1 MSDEV
6 ESLRQTI
13 ERADAALVSGSTA
26 APTVYPTGF
35 DPLDRYLGGGLR
47 GGELT
52 LIGGAQGVG
61 KTTFALQVLRNV
73 VAAGGKA
80 LYFSYEHDPETLLV
94 KIIGIEAAD
103 HTLGAGFDGITMRQ
117 LREVLENV
125 QADTRPLRERLARL
139 PGGAAALDAVYGY
152 GARFQIARAATTET
166 DLTAIRRHLLESVR
180 GDFGPRS
187 IVVIDYLQ
195 KVAVPSALPIVEE
208 ERVTLI
214 VEGLKDLALEFGVPV
229 VAIVAAN
236 AEGIAPGARLRIHHL
251 RGSTALGYEADVILL
266 LNEKFNVVAR
276 HHLVYDVGNADRF
289 KSYVVVSL
297 EKNRSGIGGIDL
309 EFRKRFDQGRLE
321 AVGDLVP
328 ERLLDE
334 RIFIE

>member
-1 MSDEV
+1 MSDGL

-13 ERADAALVSGSTA
+13 ERADAALVVGGAA

-35 DPLDRYLGGGLR
+35 DPLDTYLSGGLR

-61 KTTFALQVLRNV
+61 KTTFALQVLRNI

-80 LYFSYEHDPETLLV
+80 LYFSYEHDPETLLA
-94 KIIGIEAAD
+94 KIIGIEAACQ
-103 HTLGAGFDGITMRQ
+103 TFGAGFDGITMRQ
-117 LREVLENV
+117 LREVMENA
-125 QADTRPLRERLARL
+125 QADMRPLRARVARL
-139 PGGAAALDAVYGY
+139 PGGGQALDAVYGY
-152 GARFQIARAATTET
+152 GERFQFVRATTTGTELAT
-166 DLTAIRRHLLESVR
+166 IRRHLHGFVE
-180 GDFGPRS
+180 GHFGPHA

-195 KVAVPSALPIVEE
+195 KVAAPGVQPLVEA
-208 ERVTLI
+208 ERVTLV
-214 VEGLKDLALEFGVPV
+214 VEGLKDLALEFSVPV
-229 VAIVAAN
+229 VAIVAAS

-251 RGSTALGYEADVILL
+251 RGSTALAYEADVVLL

-289 KSYVVVSL
+289 KSCIVVSL
-297 EKNRSGIGGIDL
+297 EKNRSGIAGVDL
-309 EFRKRFDQGRLE
+309 EFRKRFDQGHIE
-321 AVGDLVP
+321 SVGDLVP

-334 RIFIE
+334 RIFTE

>member
-1 MSDEV
+1 MSDGL

-13 ERADAALVSGSTA
+13 ERADAALVLGSAA

-35 DPLDRYLGGGLR
+35 DPLDTYLGGGLR

-73 VAAGGKA
+73 VAAGGNG
-80 LYFSYEHDPETLLV
+80 LYFSYEHDSETVLT
-94 KIIGIEAAD
+94 KIIGIEAA
-103 HTLGAGFDGITMRQ
+103 HQTFGAGFDGITMRQ
-117 LREVLENV
+117 LREVLENA
-125 QADTRPLRERLARL
+125 QADTRPLRARIARL
-139 PGGAAALDAVYGY
+139 PGGGSAIDAVYGY
-152 GARFQIARAATTET
+152 GDRFQIVRAATTGA
-166 DLTAIRRHLLESVR
+166 DLATIRRHLLGVAR
-180 GDFGPRS
+180 GHFGPQS
-187 IVVIDYLQ
+187 IVVVDYLQ
-195 KVAVPSALPIVEE
+195 KVVVPTAQPIVED
-208 ERVTLI
+208 ERVTLV
-214 VEGLKDLALEFGVPV
+214 VEGLKDLALEFSVPV

-251 RGSTALGYEADVILL
+251 RGSTALGYEADVVLL

-289 KSYVVVSL
+289 KSYIVVSL
-297 EKNRSGIGGIDL
+297 EKNRSGIAGVDL
-309 EFRKRFDQGRLE
+309 EFRKRFDQGHLE
-321 AVGDLVP
+321 MVGDLVP

-334 RIFIE
+334 RIFTE